1 MKPNKNL
8 GSIVTVTADSAK
20 SKFSASTVMSKTLL
34 SYNQKISQ
42 NIYRIDRLDHLS
54 AEFAPNANIY
64 ILAHD
69 VSSDFPSHVHNYSEI
84 AYVCQGGILNIVDDN
99 RFYMSTGDLAIL
111 NPCAVHEIKYTFP
124 DTLIINICL
133 KDSVFHKT
141 LKSFYGD
148 DNFISKFFRNEA
160 SHKTNYM
167 FFSLGH
173 NLNAQAIL
181 SDLIQE
187 YTDSGFQQSFAVEAY
202 LLLLFTQLIRVNSY
216 SYYGID
222 DHTLKLIN
230 YIRTH
235 CLHKTL
241 GEMASDLGYNSN
253 YLTTYIKKHTGKN
266 CSTIIQEARL
276 NEAVRLLENSGLNVY
291 DIAEECGYT
300 SASHFFRIF
309 KQKYNLTPKE
319 YRMQALR

>member
-1 MKPNKNL
+1 MKPTKNL
-8 GSIVTVTADSAK
+8 DPIVTVTADSAK
-20 SKFSASTVMSKTLL
+20 SKFSTSTVLSNTLL

-42 NIYRIDRLDHLS
+42 NIYRIDRLDQLS
-54 AEFAPNANIY
+54 AEFAPNENIY

-84 AYVCQGGILNIVDDN
+84 TYVCQGGILNIVDN
-99 RFYMSTGDLAIL
+99 NKFYMSTGDLAIL
-111 NPCAVHEIKYTFP
+111 NPCAVHEIKYTSP

-133 KDSVFHKT
+133 KDAVFQKT
-141 LKSFYGD
+141 LKSFYED
-148 DNFISKFFRNEA
+148 DNFISRFFRNEA
-160 SHKTNYM
+160 SYKTNYM

-187 YTDSGFQQSFAVEAY
+187 YSSSGFRQSFAVEAY
-202 LLLLFTQLIRVNSY
+202 LLLLFTQLMRANSY
-216 SYYGID
+216 SYYGVD

-235 CLHKTL
+235 CLSQTL
-241 GEMASDLGYNSN
+241 GEMALALGYNPN

-266 CSTIIQEARL
+266 CSTIIQEVRL
-276 NEAVRLLENSGLNVY
+276 NEALNLLENSDLSIY

-309 KQKYNLTPKE
+309 KQKYNLTPNE
-319 YRMQALR
+319 YRMQVLR